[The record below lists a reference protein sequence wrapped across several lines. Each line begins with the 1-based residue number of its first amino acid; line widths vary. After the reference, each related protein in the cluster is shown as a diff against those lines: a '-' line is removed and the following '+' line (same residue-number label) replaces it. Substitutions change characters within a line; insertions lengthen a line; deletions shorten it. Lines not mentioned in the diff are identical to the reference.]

1 VQSNKQGFAPL
12 IIILIIAIIIAVAV
26 LAFNYLGVNKSG
38 KSSQTVNSDAQ
49 LNELNTLGVSDEV
62 SAIETDLNKT
72 NLEKINQELPQVD
85 QEAEKGL

>member
-1 VQSNKQGFAPL
+1 MQSNKQGFAPL